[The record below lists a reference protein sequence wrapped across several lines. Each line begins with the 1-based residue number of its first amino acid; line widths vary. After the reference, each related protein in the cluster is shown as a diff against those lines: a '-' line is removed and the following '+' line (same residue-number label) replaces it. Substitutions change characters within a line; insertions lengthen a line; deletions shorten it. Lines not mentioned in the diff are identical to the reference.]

1 MSTKKVFVSYDHSED
16 AHYRDLLR
24 AWDANTDFDFEFDLR
39 SPTVAID
46 SEEASVVQGAL
57 TKKMKESDYILV
69 IIGEK
74 AFTSKWMKWE
84 IDRAKQSDTDL
95 KFAAVK
101 IKASNQKPPN
111 FPANAALSN
120 GFTLDGIV
128 SALNNA
134 KKSSYQKASI

>member
-1 MSTKKVFVSYDHSED
+1 MPKKVFVSYDHSED

-46 SEEASVVQGAL
+46 STEASVIQGAL
-57 TKKMKESDYILV
+57 TKKMKESEYILA

-74 AFTSKWMKWE
+74 SYNSKWMTWE
-84 IDRAKQSDTDL
+84 IERAKQSDTNL

-101 IKASNQKPPN
+101 IKPSNSNPSNLPSYTAI
-111 FPANAALSN
+111 ANEFTLNKIVAALSN
-120 GFTLDGIV
+120 
-128 SALNNA
+128 A
-134 KKSSYQKASI
+134 KKS